1 MEIKVRLLNFRRGL
15 WKEKQTAPVGR
26 NSEGTSKE
34 QRSSE
39 FHVQEDTESNSF
51 AQGQSVS
58 LCSDAAASGYKEK
71 NNFHHS
77 FSNARARRGT
87 RLTVC

>member
-26 NSEGTSKE
+26 NSEGMSKE

-39 FHVQEDTESNSF
+39 FHVQEDTEAIPLHGDKVFHF
-51 AQGQSVS
+51 AQMQLPLDTKRRTISTTVSVMPGRGGGQ
-58 LCSDAAASGYKEK
+58 D
-71 NNFHHS
+71 
-77 FSNARARRGT
+77 
-87 RLTVC
+87 

>member
-1 MEIKVRLLNFRRGL
+1 MACGK
-15 WKEKQTAPVGR
+15 KKQTASDGR

-34 QRSSE
+34 QHSSE

-51 AQGQSVS
+51 TQGQSVS
-58 LCSDAAASGYKEK
+58 LCLDAGVSGYKEK

-77 FSNARARRGT
+77 FSNAGVRNGT